1 MVTQSH
7 KTKAGLGTTTRLRT
21 SGVCLSKI
29 PQKCKMIEKTRAEH
43 KRVESHWLGEMGTH
57 EKGRP
62 RKAGMKE
69 AMLRNQG
76 THCGQTAK
84 RNEMRKRKQFLPFGN
99 QEALV
104 TLQ

>member
-7 KTKAGLGTTTRLRT
+7 KTKAGLRTTTTRLRT

-29 PQKCKMIEKTRAEH
+29 PQKCQMSEKTRAEH
-43 KRVESHWLGEMGTH
+43 KRVEILWLGEMETH

-62 RKAGMKE
+62 RKAGMKGE

-84 RNEMRKRKQFLPFGN
+84 RNEMRKKATIFTIWQ
-99 QEALV
+99 LV